1 MGQVG
6 RGVKVF
12 LVPEQPFEGFAV
24 PLEQTHL
31 AFVLVM
37 GIFGQQIAVLDFI
50 AEVRVDGCNLVLRQ
64 KIADSQQ

>member
-1 MGQVG
+1 MGQV
-6 RGVKVF
+6 RRRIKVL
-12 LVPEQPFEGFAV
+12 LVPEQPLEGIAV

-37 GIFGQQIAVLDFI
+37 GIFGQQITVLDFI
-50 AEVRVDGCNLVLRQ
+50 AEVRVAGCNLVLRQ